1 MPCMFQEHTE
11 ETGNGP
17 KLLDGSRRPCLIV
30 AIVVIIVILVSVV
43 PVVIRLRPPSPSSIV
58 SVVEYGYLRYHEKA
72 RPST

>member
-1 MPCMFQEHTE
+1 MQQQRRRQNWRTRM
-11 ETGNGP
+11 
-17 KLLDGSRRPCLIV
+17 LLRPCLIV